1 MGSTEEKMVSY
12 KYLCFDHSKFTEKI
26 FNGNPNATKR
36 CRFCGKILDSS
47 HYTKEA
53 HAISVS
59 LGNTKFFCADEC
71 DSCNAWFGRYL
82 ESDVVNF
89 FQVSLSLYR
98 VSKRNGDDRV
108 IAGRNFDMT
117 MSDNNEFQSDLPLL
131 KIHMRDWKEGEL
143 PITIENG
150 YKTELDLTN
159 KTFVPQNVYKA
170 LCKYALSLMPHSVTT
185 RFQPTID
192 WIKGNKIATEL
203 PTLKM
208 AFIDRGRNDPFI
220 KLHFRDSDENTFPF
234 CIVSMIIANCHIL
247 YTLPF
252 CMEKSEEINTKE
264 QFKLF
269 ADTYI
274 KESETS
280 RVFETVDFSN
290 SNRTG
295 FKVDLD
301 LKFENGAT
309 MYKMQKS
316 DDGKSWI
323 TSKNQ

>member
-1 MGSTEEKMVSY
+1 MVTY

-26 FNGNPNATKR
+26 FNGNPDATKR
-36 CRFCGKILDSS
+36 CRFCGKTLDSS

-71 DSCNAWFGRYL
+71 DNCNAWFGRYL
-82 ESDVVNF
+82 ESDMVNF
-89 FQVSLSLYR
+89 FQIFLSLYR

-108 IAGRNFDMT
+108 ISGRNFDMT
-117 MSDNNEFQSDLPLL
+117 MSDKNEFLPDLPLL
-131 KIHMRDWKEGEL
+131 KIHMRDWKDGEL
-143 PITIENG
+143 PIIIENG

-208 AFIDRGRNDPFI
+208 AFIDRDGNDPLI
-220 KLHFRDSDENTFPF
+220 KLHFRESDENTLPF
-234 CIVSMIIANCHIL
+234 CFVTMIVANCHIL

-252 CMEKSEEINTKE
+252 CMENGEEINTKE
-264 QFKLF
+264 QFKRF
-269 ADTYI
+269 TETYI
-274 KESETS
+274 IESGTS
-280 RVFETVDFSN
+280 RLFDNVDLSN
-290 SNRTG
+290 SSRTG
-295 FKVDLD
+295 FIVELD
-301 LKFENGAT
+301 FKFAEGAT
-309 MYKMQKS
+309 MHKLQLS

-323 TSKNQ
+323 IEE